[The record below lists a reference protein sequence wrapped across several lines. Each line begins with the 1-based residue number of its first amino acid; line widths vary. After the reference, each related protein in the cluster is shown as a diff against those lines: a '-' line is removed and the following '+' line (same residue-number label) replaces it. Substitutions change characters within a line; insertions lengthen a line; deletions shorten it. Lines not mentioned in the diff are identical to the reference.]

1 MATWQQTAP
10 HLRGPAPLTNPT
22 GAAGRRTA
30 SLRTQAGAGECTSPL
45 PLPPASNPGTTHHP
59 LEAAEPYIPSGREYA
74 APCPGPVR
82 VLYACVPHPHA
93 QMNTH
98 VRSYVHDHGP
108 KPAQIT
114 ADWFTLRMSTTHTPP
129 RRNGPCRKDQHALGG
144 KDSYQSFSAWQQTA
158 PTSPWY
164 NPIHQSRWGGTG
176 APTRVNQ
183 PITHSQRA
191 FPPRATSVVNP
202 DTSSAIAPT
211 RTLRQTT
218 AAVPGCRE
226 GPG

>member
-1 MATWQQTAP
+1 MATDRPTSPWSS
-10 HLRGPAPLTNPT
+10 PLTNPA
-22 GAAGRRTA
+22 GAAGRRTT
-30 SLRTQAGAGECTSPL
+30 SLRTQARAGERTSPL

-59 LEAAEPYIPSGREYA
+59 LEAAEPYTPSGREYA
-74 APCPGPVR
+74 APCSGPVR
-82 VLYACVPHPHA
+82 VLYTCDRTR
-93 QMNTH
+93 TH
-98 VRSYVHDHGP
+98 KRTRTSVHMYMTMAPNQP
-108 KPAQIT
+108 KLT

-129 RRNGPCRKDQHALGG
+129 RRNGPCRKDQHAMGG
-144 KDSYQSFSAWQQTA
+144 KDSYQSISAWQQTT

-164 NPIHQSRWGGTG
+164 NPIHQSRWGGGTG

-191 FPPRATSVVNP
+191 LSPRATSVVNP
-202 DTSSAIAPT
+202 DTSSATAPT

-218 AAVPGCRE
+218 AAVPECKE